1 MNNPKIYDLE
11 DRTFQFSMAVRRF
24 LKKMPFNLNNQED
37 GKQLIRSSG
46 SVGANYI
53 EANDS
58 LGERDKL
65 MKIKIC
71 RKEAKESKCWLM
83 LLDTNESNDLELE
96 RNKLVQEAHE
106 LMLILGQILKKL
118 SIKFEN

>member
-11 DRTFQFSMAVRRF
+11 ARTFQFSLAVRRF
-24 LKKMPFNLNNQED
+24 VKKMPYSLNNQED

-65 MKIKIC
+65 MKIRIC
-71 RKEAKESKCWLM
+71 RKEAKESRYWLM
-83 LLDTNESNDLELE
+83 LLDTNGNKDLDIEKD
-96 RNKLVQEAHE
+96 KLAQEAHE
-106 LMLILGQILKKL
+106 LMLILGNILKKL
-118 SIKFEN
+118 TQKAEN